1 MKQLQLKQW
10 IQTALDDYDE
20 HKGWLRRAEPEN
32 RIANI
37 IAHFMNRQTGDSL
50 IMLRLREILEGL
62 PANPGEADA
71 SPDQIWP
78 LIDCLYNTPER
89 SYLLVP

>member
-20 HKGWLRRAEPEN
+20 HKGWLRRAEPES

-37 IAHFMNRQTGDSL
+37 IA
-50 IMLRLREILEGL
+50 RL
-62 PANPGEADA
+62 
-71 SPDQIWP
+71 
-78 LIDCLYNTPER
+78 
-89 SYLLVP
+89 